1 MAKPSYIGSLL
12 LLHRTYRHLPFGA
25 RLHVLIR
32 FLTCPFLRFM
42 TLVPAGTTL
51 LDIGAGHSL
60 FPSLA
65 LEVGAKK
72 VFSVEPDLRK
82 TLLPL
87 RQPRIKP
94 IAAFD
99 DAVRGTFETI
109 SIIDATYRI
118 PLEIRD
124 QMYRRVF
131 ERLAPGG
138 LFILKDMDADNKLK
152 MRWARLQELVSDR
165 LLGVSLGEGFIYE
178 GKKELRE
185 RLEAIGFT
193 DFAVHL
199 IGGGYP
205 HPHAVFTARKPVSQ
219 ASAISHQ
226 PSA

>member
-1 MAKPSYIGSLL
+1 M
-12 LLHRTYRHLPFGA
+12 GA

-32 FLTCPFLRFM
+32 FLTCPFLRFIH
-42 TLVPAGTTL
+42 LVPKGTSL

-60 FPSLA
+60 FPRLA
-65 LEVGAKK
+65 LEVGAAK

-99 DAVRGTFETI
+99 DAVKGTFETI

-131 ERLAPGG
+131 DRLAPGG
-138 LFILKDMDADNKLK
+138 VFILKDMDADNRLK
-152 MRWARLQELVSDR
+152 MRWARFQELVSDR
-165 LLGVSLGEGFIYE
+165 LLRVSLGEGFIYE
-178 GKKELRE
+178 GKNELRQ
-185 RLEAIGFT
+185 RLESIGFV
-193 DFAVHL
+193 DFQAHL
-199 IGGGYP
+199 IGFGYP
-205 HPHAVFTARKPVSQ
+205 HPHAVFTARKPKE
-219 ASAISHQ
+219 AAG
-226 PSA
+226 A